1 MKWFRVVAVTLLL
14 ALLTTGASSVAA
26 QQRPQ
31 GQQQAQQA
39 AMQQQQQQQAM
50 QAMVERM
57 NRLVDRANLM
67 SQHVAQQLQQR
78 GQVRDQDRALQQ
90 LCDSYGDM
98 ARQMQQSMDRIHQLT
113 QDPTWQADP
122 DMQRDMDRLR
132 EHVGTMADQLDEAL
146 NIMDR
151 VTQRLRIHDPGGR

>member
-1 MKWFRVVAVTLLL
+1 MKTFRVVAVMLLL
-14 ALLTTGASSVAA
+14 VSLAAGASSVAA
-26 QQRPQ
+26 QQRQQ

-39 AMQQQQQQQAM
+39 AMQHHQQQQAM

-57 NRLVDRANLM
+57 NRLVERANLV
-67 SQHVAQQLQQR
+67 SQHLAQQLQQR
-78 GQVRDQDRALQQ
+78 GQARDQDRALQQ

-98 ARQMQQSMDRIHQLT
+98 TRQMQQSMDRIHQLT
-113 QDPTWQADP
+113 QDPTLQNDP

-151 VTQRLRIHDPGGR
+151 VTQRLRIHDSGGR